1 MVARKAARK
10 MNNKNNT
17 EQRKATAKK
26 ATEATVQSAEEVV
39 MATEEETVEEKAV
52 ETVEEK
58 AVETV
63 EKKDA
68 VEEKK
73 TEEKKAV
80 KKAAPKKEMKTS
92 VVVEYKGKQVE
103 EKEMIAAVKK
113 AWTKS
118 GRRIG
123 EIKTM
128 TLYVKPEENAVY
140 YVINGIDTGAVP
152 F

>member
-1 MVARKAARK
+1 MAARKAARK
-10 MNNKNNT
+10 MNDKNNT

-26 ATEATVQSAEEVV
+26 ATEAAVECAEEVV
-39 MATEEETVEEKAV
+39 TATEEETVEEKAV
-52 ETVEEK
+52 ET
-58 AVETV
+58 
-63 EKKDA
+63 
-68 VEEKK
+68 
-73 TEEKKAV
+73 V

-92 VVVEYKGKQVE
+92 VVVEYQGKQVE

-118 GRRIG
+118 GRKIG

-128 TLYVKPEENAVY
+128 TLYVKPEESAVY

>member
-39 MATEEETVEEKAV
+39 MATEEETVEEK
-52 ETVEEK
+52 
-58 AVETV
+58 
-63 EKKDA
+63 DA

-80 KKAAPKKEMKTS
+80 KKAAPKKEMKIS

>member
-10 MNNKNNT
+10 INNKNNT

-26 ATEATVQSAEEVV
+26 ATEAAVQSAEEVV
-39 MATEEETVEEKAV
+39 MATEEETVEG
-52 ETVEEK
+52 K

-80 KKAAPKKEMKTS
+80 KAAPKKEMKTS

>member
-1 MVARKAARK
+1 MAARKAARK
-10 MNNKNNT
+10 MNDKNNT

-26 ATEATVQSAEEVV
+26 ATEAAVECAEEVV
-39 MATEEETVEEKAV
+39 TATEEETVEEKAV
-52 ETVEEK
+52 ET
-58 AVETV
+58 
-63 EKKDA
+63 
-68 VEEKK
+68 
-73 TEEKKAV
+73 V

-92 VVVEYKGKQVE
+92 VVVEYQGKQVE

-118 GRRIG
+118 GHKIG

-128 TLYVKPEENAVY
+128 TLYAKPEESAVY

>member
-10 MNNKNNT
+10 INNKNNT

-26 ATEATVQSAEEVV
+26 ATEAAVQSA
-39 MATEEETVEEKAV
+39 VEG
-52 ETVEEK
+52 K

-128 TLYVKPEENAVY
+128 TLYAKPEENAVY

>member
-52 ETVEEK
+52 ETVE
-58 AVETV
+58 
-63 EKKDA
+63 KKDA
-68 VEEKK
+68 VEEK
-73 TEEKKAV
+73 KKAV

>member
-1 MVARKAARK
+1 MAARKAARK
-10 MNNKNNT
+10 MNDKNNT

-26 ATEATVQSAEEVV
+26 ATEAAVECAEEVV
-39 MATEEETVEEKAV
+39 TATEEDTVEEKAV
-52 ETVEEK
+52 ET
-58 AVETV
+58 
-63 EKKDA
+63 
-68 VEEKK
+68 
-73 TEEKKAV
+73 V

-92 VVVEYKGKQVE
+92 VVVEYQGKQVE

-118 GRRIG
+118 GRKIG

-128 TLYVKPEENAVY
+128 TLYAKPEESAVY

>member
-1 MVARKAARK
+1 MAARKAARK
-10 MNNKNNT
+10 MNDKNNT

-26 ATEATVQSAEEVV
+26 ATEAAVECAEEVV
-39 MATEEETVEEKAV
+39 TATEEETVEEKAV
-52 ETVEEK
+52 ETV
-58 AVETV
+58 
-63 EKKDA
+63 
-68 VEEKK
+68 
-73 TEEKKAV
+73 
-80 KKAAPKKEMKTS
+80 KKAAPKKQMKTS
-92 VVVEYKGKQVE
+92 VVVEYQGKQVE

-118 GRRIG
+118 GRKIG

-128 TLYVKPEENAVY
+128 TLYAKPEESAVY

>member
-1 MVARKAARK
+1 MVARKAARR

-26 ATEATVQSAEEVV
+26 ATEAAVQSAEEVV
-39 MATEEETVEEKAV
+39 MATEE

-73 TEEKKAV
+73 TEEKKV
-80 KKAAPKKEMKTS
+80 VNKAAPIMEMKSS

-103 EKEMIAAVKK
+103 EKDMIARVKK
-113 AWTKS
+113 AWTSS
-118 GRRIG
+118 GKKIG
-123 EIKTM
+123 DIKTM
-128 TLYVKPEENAVY
+128 ELYIKPEESAVY
-140 YVINGIDTGAVP
+140 YVINGTETGAVA

>member
-1 MVARKAARK
+1 MAARKAARK
-10 MNNKNNT
+10 MNDKNNT

-26 ATEATVQSAEEVV
+26 ATEAAVECAEEVV
-39 MATEEETVEEKAV
+39 TATEEETVEEKAV
-52 ETVEEK
+52 ET
-58 AVETV
+58 
-63 EKKDA
+63 
-68 VEEKK
+68 
-73 TEEKKAV
+73 V

-92 VVVEYKGKQVE
+92 VVVEYQGKQVE

-118 GRRIG
+118 GRKIG

-128 TLYVKPEENAVY
+128 TLYAKPEESAVY

>member
-26 ATEATVQSAEEVV
+26 ATEATVQSAEEV
-39 MATEEETVEEKAV
+39 EEKAF
-52 ETVEEK
+52 
-58 AVETV
+58 ETV

-80 KKAAPKKEMKTS
+80 KKAVPKKEMKTS

>member
-52 ETVEEK
+52 ETV
-58 AVETV
+58 
-63 EKKDA
+63 
-68 VEEKK
+68 
-73 TEEKKAV
+73 

-92 VVVEYKGKQVE
+92 VVVEYQGKQVE

>member
-39 MATEEETVEEKAV
+39 MATEEETVEG
-52 ETVEEK
+52 K

-68 VEEKK
+68 VEEKEDRREESSKKSSSEKGDEDFCSSRIQGK
-73 TEEKKAV
+73 T
-80 KKAAPKKEMKTS
+80 
-92 VVVEYKGKQVE
+92 
-103 EKEMIAAVKK
+103 
-113 AWTKS
+113 
-118 GRRIG
+118 GRRKRDDRGSEKSVDKIW
-123 EIKTM
+123 TS
-128 TLYVKPEENAVY
+128 
-140 YVINGIDTGAVP
+140 DR
-152 F
+152 

>member
-10 MNNKNNT
+10 INNKNNT

-26 ATEATVQSAEEVV
+26 ATEAAVQSAEEVV

-52 ETVEEK
+52 ETV
-58 AVETV
+58 
-63 EKKDA
+63 
-68 VEEKK
+68 
-73 TEEKKAV
+73 

-92 VVVEYKGKQVE
+92 VVVEYQGKQVE

>member
-52 ETVEEK
+52 ETVE
-58 AVETV
+58 
-63 EKKDA
+63 KKDA

-80 KKAAPKKEMKTS
+80 KKAAPKKEMKIS

>member
-26 ATEATVQSAEEVV
+26 ATEAAVQSAEEVV
-39 MATEEETVEEKAV
+39 MATEEETVEE
-52 ETVEEK
+52 
-58 AVETV
+58 
-63 EKKDA
+63 
-68 VEEKK
+68 
-73 TEEKKAV
+73 
-80 KKAAPKKEMKTS
+80 KAAPKKEMKTS

-128 TLYVKPEENAVY
+128 TLYAKPEENAVY

>member
-26 ATEATVQSAEEVV
+26 ATEAAVQSAEEVV

-73 TEEKKAV
+73 TEEKKVV

-128 TLYVKPEENAVY
+128 TLYAKPEENAVY

>member
-1 MVARKAARK
+1 
-10 MNNKNNT
+10 
-17 EQRKATAKK
+17 
-26 ATEATVQSAEEVV
+26 
-39 MATEEETVEEKAV
+39 MATEE

-92 VVVEYKGKQVE
+92 VVSRIQGK
-103 EKEMIAAVKK
+103 
-113 AWTKS
+113 T
-118 GRRIG
+118 GRRKRDDRGSEKSVDKIW
-123 EIKTM
+123 TS
-128 TLYVKPEENAVY
+128 
-140 YVINGIDTGAVP
+140 DR
-152 F
+152 